1 MTDPTPITVDRVLEF
16 ETRTYVHAG
25 ARQEAVR
32 REFACTLTRY
42 TQALYAL
49 LDTQEQAMRAID
61 PITTR
66 RLIERRHRDSQARE
80 RLAGRPT
87 TEENI

>member
-25 ARQEAVR
+25 ARQEAIR
-32 REFACTLTRY
+32 REFNCSVTRY

-49 LDTQEQAMRAID
+49 LDAREKDMRAID

-66 RLIERRHRDSQARE
+66 RLAERRHRDSQARE
-80 RLAGRPT
+80 RLAGRST

>member
-1 MTDPTPITVDRVLEF
+1 MTDHRLFTVERVIEF
-16 ETRTYVHAG
+16 EARIYVHAG
-25 ARQEAVR
+25 ARQEAIR
-32 REFACTLTRY
+32 RDFRCSVTRY

-49 LDTQEQAMRAID
+49 LDAREKDMRAID

-87 TEENI
+87 IEEKM